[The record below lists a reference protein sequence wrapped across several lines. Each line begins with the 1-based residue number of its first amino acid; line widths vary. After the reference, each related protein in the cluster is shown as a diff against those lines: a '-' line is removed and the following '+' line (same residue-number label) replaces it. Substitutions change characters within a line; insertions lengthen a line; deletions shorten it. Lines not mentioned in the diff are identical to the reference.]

1 MRLPPPTMQ
10 LGRSQGGDHTA
21 AEVVNPCRWSASR
34 SYRSPMVYPSSTP
47 AIPNCHPSVPRT
59 KLRSIHLQCQPTIVD
74 PHPKPT
80 PGDCTS
86 PLQNP
91 SAAIPKS
98 NPWHSLHPLFA
109 LTQRCEGYKRRN
121 DPISKLRAL
130 ALDSTYLLSCE
141 LRRVRHDVR
150 SSRWFVLPLC
160 ESLHTPQHTTLLVSL
175 LLRRGSQQASE
186 SG

>member
-80 PGDCTS
+80 PGYCTS

-91 SAAIPKS
+91 QQQSQSPTRGIPS
-98 NPWHSLHPLFA
+98 IL
-109 LTQRCEGYKRRN
+109 
-121 DPISKLRAL
+121 
-130 ALDSTYLLSCE
+130 YLLS
-141 LRRVRHDVR
+141 HKDVKDIR
-150 SSRWFVLPLC
+150 EGMIQFQSYVHWHWILLTSSRVSSAASDMMSEAPDDSCYPCASRSIHRNTQLC
-160 ESLHTPQHTTLLVSL
+160 W
-175 LLRRGSQQASE
+175 
-186 SG
+186 